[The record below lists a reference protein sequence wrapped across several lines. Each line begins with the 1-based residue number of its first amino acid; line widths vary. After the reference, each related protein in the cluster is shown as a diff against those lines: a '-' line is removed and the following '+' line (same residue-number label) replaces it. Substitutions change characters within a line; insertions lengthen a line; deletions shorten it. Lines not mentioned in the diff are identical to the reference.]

1 MAVEK
6 TNGLREL
13 LGISASTECEFQLQ
27 DNPVC
32 YRLAVFR
39 CWLELRLTRRFD
51 CLFGKSIW
59 KPANDSDRPHIT
71 AVTHKDP
78 QGYSALNSTSTSCL
92 GVSRSRS
99 T

>member
-1 MAVEK
+1 MVQCASLR
-6 TNGLREL
+6 TRTRNGHHNRRVLNATEFLLRCRASPRVVRRICLPVILILNDL

-39 CWLELRLTRRFD
+39 CRLELRLTRRFD

-59 KPANDSDRPHIT
+59 
-71 AVTHKDP
+71 
-78 QGYSALNSTSTSCL
+78 
-92 GVSRSRS
+92 
-99 T
+99 